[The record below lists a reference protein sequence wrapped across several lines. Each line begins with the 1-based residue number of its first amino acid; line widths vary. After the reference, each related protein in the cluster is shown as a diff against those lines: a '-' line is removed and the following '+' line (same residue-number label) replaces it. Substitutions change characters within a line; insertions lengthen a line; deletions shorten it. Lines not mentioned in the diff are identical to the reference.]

1 VKLEVGS
8 WKLEVGSWKLR
19 AGSCNCDARV
29 VLLRL
34 YNRCGIQILE
44 VSGRK
49 FAAVDVAC
57 SRLRAGGWKLE
68 VGSWFEVAG
77 WKVEVGSW
85 KSVGSDVNRI
95 SYTVCLPEF
104 AGIGR
109 ASDMLE
115 LCDPVVYELLGLL
128 APT

>member
-1 VKLEVGS
+1 LEVGS
-8 WKLEVGSWKLR
+8 WKLEVGSCALEVAIAMPALFFYVYITGVAFRFWKLV
-19 AGSCNCDARV
+19 AGSLPLWT
-29 VLLRL
+29 LLVRG
-34 YNRCGIQILE
+34 CGLE
-44 VSGRK
+44 
-49 FAAVDVAC
+49 
-57 SRLRAGGWKLE
+57 GGSWKLE
-68 VGSWFEVAG
+68 GGGWFEVAG

-85 KSVGSDVNRI
+85 KSVGSDVSRI